1 MDREGFRN
9 RLKQYKEAK
18 GFDPQLQYWEW
29 KQKYDSA
36 PQPDKM
42 PGQPQSDQ
50 PMPSSQH
57 LDNRSHRWDNR
68 YSNVNRDPFDSPY
81 DDSRYHDYRKPKFEF
96 RKGDVH
102 YSNPNVLKWMGR
114 FGKVLRGGSLLGEVV
129 QNLFPS
135 EEAEA
140 MEALRVKMD
149 KQNKWLIGQ
158 EDVPKY
164 DEGTDQVYDVGTL
177 PEIVVTPEEWQKDF
191 SKNFAN
197 ARIRQN
203 VYRGMPVYSKQTEL
217 QNVKK
222 EYNKLNKLGQFTEES
237 RKHFKNKVDSLQKD
251 YHEFINDPDHP
262 YQNTNDEIKR
272 LYDIWNSAGRPKI
285 TSKNSIFGNVFGIK
299 NAHWNPINNS
309 IYNSGNINSIV
320 SELAHPI
327 QYKTGDKNRLVDYVL
342 GFPKAI
348 YGNFTKYDAYSD
360 ENHYEYDTHRNVE
373 PALREYIANGKNTKY
388 LNSFAEGGEI
398 TGPPTYEQWYAD
410 ATKYNPTI
418 LDNASMYWSIEAA
431 KNALHNEAM
440 GLPGY
445 APMWNN
451 YVRSLP
457 KADPDINQFVDDLW
471 TNENPNNV
479 GLKNGKYYP
488 HKSPEGG
495 KMTIGPGFKLG
506 SGQHKITEKQAK
518 RGMTKSRLDQE
529 VRRVAK
535 GYFRDVDAAINSGQ
549 TTNPADTVSPQ
560 IKAGLADILH
570 QTGSLKKWP
579 KLINAVR
586 EGDLEK
592 IQNEAIVT
600 WRDNNGVLHE
610 DKRRNELR
618 NKNNWHYAEGTD
630 QVEPTPEQVLEKSK
644 PKINGIPITDS
655 PIENVFSPLD
665 VMLGTAYKLGP
676 LVNKMLPN
684 YGSALGSLVLG
695 SDYNKKGNQPLMT
708 KKLDPDVSEFYN
720 DIVIPMNPN
729 DEVYKRYFMKRFG
742 DPNIEIHS
750 MNDLPDGFAA
760 DFNPNTNLIRIGD
773 KYALSPNYQQF
784 EAHEYGHLLDKY
796 LPYGDVTQQE
806 LNNTLPVSKTPI
818 SKDSDTYRERQST
831 KREAEFKTFKKL
843 KDAGKLKLKTA
854 RAKTKRYQE
863 YLANATDEEI
873 LELLGADTAYK
884 KDYLNGNIDVDTLRQ
899 QMMYAP
905 TIVAGMIVPTHL
917 LQDDKE
923 WT

>member
-9 RLKQYKEAK
+9 RLNQYKEAK
-18 GFDPQLQYWEW
+18 GFDPQLSYWEW

-36 PQPDKM
+36 LQPDKM

-50 PMPSSQH
+50 PISASQH
-57 LDNRSHRWDNR
+57 LDNRSHRWDSG
-68 YSNVNRDPFDSPY
+68 YSNVNREPFDSPY
-81 DDSRYHDYRKPKFEF
+81 DDSRYYDHRKPRFEF
-96 RKGDVH
+96 RKGDTY

-114 FGKVLRGGSLLGEVV
+114 FGKVLRGGSLLGEAV

-135 EEAEA
+135 EEAELI
-140 MEALRVKMD
+140 EDLRVKMD
-149 KQNKWLIGQ
+149 KQNKWLTGQ
-158 EDVPKY
+158 ADIPKY
-164 DEGTDQVYDVGTL
+164 DEGGKVIDSVDLRKVVDNQNRTAYDRINYLKSLTSDKEDQKRLIDSEKEWIEMNLTGNKGIYAIDAGQL
-177 PEIVVTPEEWQKDF
+177 PELMVTPTPIYATLRTEYPVINENTPWTGHSSLFLDDGGAYVSVGGKDKNYNLF
-191 SKNFAN
+191 SNNCSNATKRVLERTFGKEYPTILFTTPGDVLDFAVDELN
-197 ARIRQN
+197 AKEVPTTKRGVREHKIRLTPEQ
-203 VYRGMPVYSKQTEL
+203 SKQLKYEAYVEK
-217 QNVKK
+217 QNFNNRPVKSK
-222 EYNKLNKLGQFTEES
+222 
-237 RKHFKNKVDSLQKD
+237 KD
-251 YHEFINDPDHP
+251 Y
-262 YQNTNDEIKR
+262 
-272 LYDIWNSAGRPKI
+272 YDL
-285 TSKNSIFGNVFGIK
+285 
-299 NAHWNPINNS
+299 
-309 IYNSGNINSIV
+309 IY
-320 SELAHPI
+320 
-327 QYKTGDKNRLVDYVL
+327 K
-342 GFPKAI
+342 
-348 YGNFTKYDAYSD
+348 
-360 ENHYEYDTHRNVE
+360 
-373 PALREYIANGKNTKY
+373 
-388 LNSFAEGGEI
+388 FAEGTDGVN
-398 TGPPTYEQWYAD
+398 GPPTEEQWYAD
-410 ATKYNPTI
+410 INKYNPTI
-418 LDNASMYWSIEAA
+418 LDNASLEWSM
-431 KNALHNEAM
+431 NALKKELHSKAM
-440 GLPGY
+440 ELPEY

-457 KADPDINQFVDDLW
+457 KADPDIEEFVDDLW
-471 TNENPNNV
+471 LNENPNNV

-518 RGMTKSRLDQE
+518 RGMTKSYLDQE

-535 GYFRDVDAAINSGQ
+535 GYFKDVDAAINSGQ

-600 WRDNNGVLHE
+600 WRDNNGVLYE

-618 NKNNWHYAEGTD
+618 NKKNWHYAEGTD

-644 PKINGIPITDS
+644 SKINGIPITDS

-665 VMLGTAYKLGP
+665 VMLGTAYRLGP
-676 LVNKMLPN
+676 LMNKILPN
-684 YGSALGSLVLG
+684 YGPALGSLVLG
-695 SDYNKKGNQPLMT
+695 SDHNKTGNQPLMT

-796 LPYGDVTQQE
+796 LPYGDVTQRE

-884 KDYLNGNIDVDTLRQ
+884 KDYLSGNIDVDTLRQ

-905 TIVAGMIVPTHL
+905 TIAAGIIVPTNL